1 MADPYEV
8 DAEGNPVAEAD
19 SAAEGEVAVEAD
31 PAATEALRRQVEATL
46 RFMALSTA
54 VGLVIIAI
62 LAVVLSDIRG
72 VMILVGIVYLLTSA
86 GAYWYLRRTFN
97 ARLARGIP
105 AAAPSSPD
113 DAPAA

>member
-1 MADPYEV
+1 VADPYEV

-31 PAATEALRRQVEATL
+31 PAATEALRRQVAATL
-46 RFMALSTA
+46 RFMTLSTA

-62 LAVVLSDIRG
+62 LAAVLADIRG
-72 VMILVGIVYLLTSA
+72 VLILVGIVYLLTSA

-105 AAAPSSPD
+105 AAASSSD